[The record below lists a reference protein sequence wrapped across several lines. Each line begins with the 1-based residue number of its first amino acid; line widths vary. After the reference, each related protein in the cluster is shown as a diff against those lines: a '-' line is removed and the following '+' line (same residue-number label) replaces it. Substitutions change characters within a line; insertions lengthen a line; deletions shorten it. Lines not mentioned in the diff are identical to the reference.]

1 MCGGLPDGIDGDIG
15 GDVDGDVDGVID
27 GVGGVDRMLIVYLF
41 VF

>member
-15 GDVDGDVDGVID
+15 GDIGGDVDGVID

>member
-15 GDVDGDVDGVID
+15 GDIDGDVDGVID